1 MGVEFGVDAV
11 GAGVGEELQ
20 SEAQA
25 SRLGV
30 LGEVQAVPDHRHL
43 RIVLGPPP
51 RSPRRRNRG
60 LVRLSQGEAAFNHWL
75 QYLKNP
81 WMLAFHLVVLA
92 TFLYHTW
99 SWFSIMPKTLPIL
112 FVGGKRVQPGTI
124 TATGIATAV
133 IACMAVLFVVRGMH
147 P

>member
-1 MGVEFGVDAV
+1 MTNRRPYVRPMDGWWKRDPYFIRYMAREATALLVAAYAAV
-11 GAGVGEELQ
+11 LLV
-20 SEAQA
+20 
-25 SRLGV
+25 
-30 LGEVQAVPDHRHL
+30 
-43 RIVLGPPP
+43 
-51 RSPRRRNRG
+51 G
-60 LVRLSQGEAAFNHWL
+60 LVRLSQGEAAFSHWL
-75 QYLKNP
+75 QYLKSP

-112 FVGGKRVQPGTI
+112 FVGGKRVQPGAI
-124 TATGIATAV
+124 TAAGIAAAV